1 MLQQQVLTD
10 KNRKMKLGASVLL
23 LARTRLLSSSPAS
36 SRSFVSGRS
45 FKILGVQQIAIG
57 ALDKKVLS
65 DFWVGKLGIEK
76 VSEYRSEVCTFD

>member
-1 MLQQQVLTD
+1 MYRVA
-10 KNRKMKLGASVLL
+10 RSVSVR
-23 LARTRLLSSSPAS
+23 AHVGIRQIT
-36 SRSFVSGRS
+36 SGRT

-76 VSEYRSEVCTFD
+76 VSEYRSEVFAILSRMMMDFWL

>member
-1 MLQQQVLTD
+1 
-10 KNRKMKLGASVLL
+10 MKCATALL
-23 LARTRLLSSSPAS
+23 FRTRLIAAGS
-36 SRSFVSGRS
+36 SRFFVSGRS

-76 VSEYRSEVCTFD
+76 VSEYRSEVS

>member
-1 MLQQQVLTD
+1 MYRVV
-10 KNRKMKLGASVLL
+10 R
-23 LARTRLLSSSPAS
+23 PAS
-36 SRSFVSGRS
+36 LRGVALFGKRQITSGRS

-76 VSEYRSEVCTFD
+76 VSEYRSEVQCDISLFLFVCSLVLY

>member
-1 MLQQQVLTD
+1 MYRVARSLSVRAQV
-10 KNRKMKLGASVLL
+10 G
-23 LARTRLLSSSPAS
+23 
-36 SRSFVSGRS
+36 SRQITSGRT

-76 VSEYRSEVCTFD
+76 VSEYRSEVIVVFV

>member
-1 MLQQQVLTD
+1 MYRVISPVSLRGT
-10 KNRKMKLGASVLL
+10 SL
-23 LARTRLLSSSPAS
+23 LAKRQIT
-36 SRSFVSGRS
+36 SGRS

-76 VSEYRSEVCTFD
+76 VSEYRSEVQCFTSCYRCLGA